1 YFQDYVTPTVLQTAG
16 NFVSSVK
23 DSGTLAGSTPSW
35 STLSWTNGAVP
46 AGATLTFQVAGSS
59 SSSGPFNFVGPDG
72 TAATFFNTSGAS
84 LSQFNGLRYLKYKA
98 YFTGTGSNTPTLND
112 VTVCF
117 SSKQTQAISFDALG
131 DKTYGDPDFQ
141 LNA

>member
-1 YFQDYVTPTVLQTAG
+1 NPYASGAFNTSINSGSTWTTNATDLYFQDYVTPTVLQTAG

-59 SSSGPFNFVGPDG
+59 SSSGPFKFVGLDG
-72 TAATFFNTSGAS
+72 YAAQFCTPSGPR
-84 LSQFNGLRYLKYKA
+84 LL
-98 YFTGTGSNTPTLND
+98 D
-112 VTVCF
+112 
-117 SSKQTQAISFDALG
+117 
-131 DKTYGDPDFQ
+131 
-141 LNA
+141 